1 MLNTEAQRS
10 TYCIQAE
17 IFVILTYRRVLG
29 MVQLKDLVNYSN
41 NVLEIERF
49 HDYCP
54 NGLQVEGKT
63 EVKKI
68 ISGVTACQA
77 LIDAAIKEKAD
88 VLLVHHGY
96 FWKGEDARIIG
107 LKYKRIQRLI
117 ESGINL
123 VGYHLPLDAHPLYG
137 NNAKLA
143 ELLDLDVAGSF
154 PPEKDAVGMYG
165 TLKTPLSA
173 AEFSEKITQK
183 LNRSPLHIG
192 ENSEQIHTIA
202 WCSGSAQNY
211 IEAAAELGVDAYLT
225 GEVSEQT
232 VHIAR
237 ECGMHFYAAGHHAT
251 ERYGVQALGEHL
263 AGHFDL
269 EHQFIDIA
277 NPV

>member
-1 MLNTEAQRS
+1 M
-10 TYCIQAE
+10 I
-17 IFVILTYRRVLG
+17 
-29 MVQLKDLVNYSN
+29 QLKDLLNYSN

-49 HDYCP
+49 RDYCP

-63 EVKKI
+63 KIKKI
-68 ISGVTACQA
+68 VSGVTASQA
-77 LIDAAIKEKAD
+77 LIDAAIKEGAD

-107 LKYKRIQRLI
+107 LKYKRVRSLI

-123 VGYHLPLDAHPLYG
+123 LAYHLPLDAHPLYG

-143 ELLDLDVAGSF
+143 EILNLNIAGSF
-154 PPEKDAVGMYG
+154 PSGSDAVGMYG
-165 TLKTPLSA
+165 TLKTPMSA
-173 AEFSEKITQK
+173 ADFSQKIASG
-183 LNRSPLHIG
+183 LDREPLHIG
-192 ENSEQIHTIA
+192 DNNEQIHTIA
-202 WCSGSAQNY
+202 WCSGAAQNY

-237 ECGMHFYAAGHHAT
+237 EHGLHFYAAGHHAT
-251 ERYGVQALGEHL
+251 ERYGVQALAEHL
-263 AGHFDL
+263 AEHFDL
-269 EHQFIDIA
+269 DHEFIDIQ

>member
-1 MLNTEAQRS
+1 M
-10 TYCIQAE
+10 I
-17 IFVILTYRRVLG
+17 
-29 MVQLKDLVNYSN
+29 QLKDLLNYSN

-49 HDYCP
+49 RDYCP

-63 EVKKI
+63 KIKKI
-68 ISGVTACQA
+68 VSGVTASQA
-77 LIDAAIKEKAD
+77 LIDAAIKEGAD

-107 LKYKRIQRLI
+107 LKYKRVRSLI

-123 VGYHLPLDAHPLYG
+123 LAYHLPLDAHPLYG

-143 ELLDLDVAGSF
+143 EILNLNIAGSF
-154 PPEKDAVGMYG
+154 PAGSDAVGMYG
-165 TLKTPLSA
+165 TLKTPMSA
-173 AEFSEKITQK
+173 ADFSQKIASG
-183 LNRSPLHIG
+183 LDREPLHIG
-192 ENSEQIHTIA
+192 DNNEQIHTIA
-202 WCSGSAQNY
+202 WCSGAAQNY

-237 ECGMHFYAAGHHAT
+237 EHGLHFYAAGHHAT
-251 ERYGVQALGEHL
+251 ERYGVQAFAEHL
-263 AGHFDL
+263 ASHFAL
-269 EHQFIDIA
+269 NHQFIDIP

>member
-1 MLNTEAQRS
+1 M
-10 TYCIQAE
+10 I
-17 IFVILTYRRVLG
+17 
-29 MVQLKDLVNYSN
+29 QLKDLLNYSN

-49 HDYCP
+49 RDYCP

-63 EVKKI
+63 KIKKI
-68 ISGVTACQA
+68 VSGVTASQA
-77 LIDAAIKEKAD
+77 LIDAAIKEGAD

-107 LKYKRIQRLI
+107 LKYKRVRSLI

-123 VGYHLPLDAHPLYG
+123 LAYHLPLDAHPLYG

-143 ELLDLDVAGSF
+143 EILNLNIAGSF
-154 PPEKDAVGMYG
+154 PSGSDAVGMYG
-165 TLKTPLSA
+165 TLKTPMSA
-173 AEFSEKITQK
+173 ADFSQKIASG
-183 LNRSPLHIG
+183 LDREPLHIG
-192 ENSEQIHTIA
+192 DNNEQIHTIA
-202 WCSGSAQNY
+202 WCSGAAQNY

-237 ECGMHFYAAGHHAT
+237 EHGLHFYAAGHHAT
-251 ERYGVQALGEHL
+251 ERYGVQAFAEHL
-263 AGHFDL
+263 ASHFAL
-269 EHQFIDIA
+269 SHQFIDIQ

>member
-1 MLNTEAQRS
+1 
-10 TYCIQAE
+10 
-17 IFVILTYRRVLG
+17 
-29 MVQLKDLVNYSN
+29 MVQLKDLLNYSN

-63 EVKKI
+63 KIKKI
-68 ISGVTACQA
+68 VSGVTASKA
-77 LIDAAIKEKAD
+77 LIDAAIKEGAD

-107 LKYKRIQRLI
+107 LKYERVRSLI

-123 VGYHLPLDAHPLYG
+123 LAYHLPLDAHPLYG

-143 ELLDLDVAGSF
+143 EILNLNIAGSF
-154 PPEKDAVGMYG
+154 PAGSDAVGMYG
-165 TLKTPLSA
+165 TLKTPMSA
-173 AEFSEKITQK
+173 ADFSQKIASA
-183 LNRSPLHIG
+183 LDREPLHIG
-192 ENSEQIHTIA
+192 DNNEQIHTIA
-202 WCSGSAQNY
+202 WCSGAAQNY

-237 ECGMHFYAAGHHAT
+237 EHGLHFYAAGHHAT
-251 ERYGVQALGEHL
+251 ERYGVQAFAEHL
-263 AGHFDL
+263 ASHFAL
-269 EHQFIDIA
+269 NHQFIDIP

>member
-1 MLNTEAQRS
+1 M
-10 TYCIQAE
+10 I
-17 IFVILTYRRVLG
+17 
-29 MVQLKDLVNYSN
+29 QLKDLLNYSN

-63 EVKKI
+63 KIKKI
-68 ISGVTACQA
+68 VSGVTASQA
-77 LIDAAIKEKAD
+77 LIDAAIKEGAD

-107 LKYKRIQRLI
+107 LKYERVRSLI

-123 VGYHLPLDAHPLYG
+123 LAYHLPLDAHPLYG

-143 ELLDLDVAGSF
+143 EILNLNIAGSF
-154 PPEKDAVGMYG
+154 PAGSDAVGMYG
-165 TLKTPLSA
+165 TLKTPMSA
-173 AEFSEKITQK
+173 ADFSQKIASA
-183 LNRSPLHIG
+183 LDREPLHIG
-192 ENSEQIHTIA
+192 DNNEQIHTIA
-202 WCSGSAQNY
+202 WCSGAAQNY

-237 ECGMHFYAAGHHAT
+237 EHGLHFYAAGHHAT
-251 ERYGVQALGEHL
+251 ERYGVQAFAEHL
-263 AGHFDL
+263 ASHFAL
-269 EHQFIDIA
+269 NHQFIDIP

>member
-1 MLNTEAQRS
+1 M
-10 TYCIQAE
+10 I
-17 IFVILTYRRVLG
+17 
-29 MVQLKDLVNYSN
+29 QLKDLLNYSN

-49 HDYCP
+49 RDYCP

-63 EVKKI
+63 KIKKI
-68 ISGVTACQA
+68 VSGVTASQA
-77 LIDAAIKEKAD
+77 LIDAAIKEGAD

-107 LKYKRIQRLI
+107 LKYKRVRSLI

-123 VGYHLPLDAHPLYG
+123 LAYHLPLDAHPLYG

-143 ELLDLDVAGSF
+143 EILNLNIAGSF
-154 PPEKDAVGMYG
+154 PADSDAVGMYG
-165 TLKTPLSA
+165 TLKTPMSA
-173 AEFSEKITQK
+173 ADFSQKIASG
-183 LNRSPLHIG
+183 LDREPLHIG
-192 ENSEQIHTIA
+192 DNNEQIHTIA
-202 WCSGSAQNY
+202 WCSGAAQNY

-237 ECGMHFYAAGHHAT
+237 EHGLHFYAAGHHAT
-251 ERYGVQALGEHL
+251 ERYGVQAFAEHL
-263 AGHFDL
+263 ASHFAL
-269 EHQFIDIA
+269 NHQFIDIH